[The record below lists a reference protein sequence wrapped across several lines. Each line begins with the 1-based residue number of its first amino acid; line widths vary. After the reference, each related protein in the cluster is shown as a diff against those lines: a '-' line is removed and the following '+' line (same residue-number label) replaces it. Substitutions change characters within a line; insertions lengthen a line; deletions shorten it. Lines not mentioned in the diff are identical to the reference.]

1 MNLMQLCLEDIYEV
15 YKSVRHKLL
24 KLHCLSFVVG
34 ANFIAF
40 ILGIVWHFV
49 PLGKDALI
57 T

>member
-1 MNLMQLCLEDIYEV
+1 MILMRLCLGDIYDV
-15 YKSVRHKLL
+15 YKSVRQKLL

-34 ANFIAF
+34 TNFIAF

-49 PLGKDALI
+49 PLGKEAL